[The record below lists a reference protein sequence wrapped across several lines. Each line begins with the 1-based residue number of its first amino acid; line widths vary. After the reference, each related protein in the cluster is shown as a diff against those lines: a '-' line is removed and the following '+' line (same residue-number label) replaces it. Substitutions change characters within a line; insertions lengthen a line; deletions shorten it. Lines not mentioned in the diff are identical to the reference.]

1 MDREKNFGKALKQLR
16 ESKNID
22 LEQISS
28 FTKVSINDLNNLE
41 AGNFSFTSMIY
52 IKLFLREYVKYIDQ
66 QQVDQIMNQFD
77 QINDSEL
84 RGNSSKKSTTN
95 LTFLPTDSEE
105 DIGLYLENNID
116 NNNLISDN
124 NYFTPKKIA
133 SIILSIIVIYCLLQL
148 VIVLSGSNS

>member
-1 MDREKNFGKALKQLR
+1 MDKEKNFGKALKQLR

-77 QINDSEL
+77 QMNDSEL
-84 RGNSSKKSTTN
+84 RGSSSKKSKAN

-105 DIGLYLENNID
+105 DIGLDLENNID